1 MNNKSESTV
10 FIIDEDPAARQS
22 LKQQLAKAHLNV
34 ETYSTA
40 KAFFSNYDSRQP
52 GCLITGIHENDLN
65 NLELQKQLQKLQKLM
80 PVIIITEH
88 GDVPTA
94 VSAIRSGAIDFIIK
108 PFDAQ
113 LFVKK
118 VKQILAKDVNRQKK
132 KQRIVALYKLLTE
145 REKEIMQEVVSGKL
159 NKQIA
164 NELNISIKTVE
175 LHRSHLM
182 QKMDVDSLAEL
193 VKVSLVLNNK
203 NKRRRGRIFRRR

>member
-1 MNNKSESTV
+1 MNNKLESTV
-10 FIIDEDPAARQS
+10 FIIDEDPTTSQS
-22 LKQQLAKAHLNV
+22 LKQLLETARLNV

-40 KAFFSNYDSRQP
+40 KAFLSHYDSKQA
-52 GCLITGIHENDLN
+52 GCLITAIRENDLN
-65 NLELQKQLQKLQKLM
+65 NAELQKQLQKLQKLM

-94 VSAIRSGAIDFIIK
+94 VSAIKSGAFDFIIK
-108 PFDAQ
+108 PFDTQ

-118 VKQILAKDVNRQKK
+118 IKQILTKDVILQKKRQKIRA
-132 KQRIVALYKLLTE
+132 QYALLTM
-145 REKEIMQEVVSGKL
+145 REKEIMQEVVAGKL

-182 QKMDVDSLAEL
+182 QKMSANSLAEL
-193 VKVSLVLNNK
+193 VKISLVLNRK
-203 NKRRRGRIFRRR
+203 NKRRRGYRR

>member
-10 FIIDEDPAARQS
+10 FIIDADPAARQS
-22 LKQQLAKAHLNV
+22 LKQLLEKAHLSV
-34 ETYSTA
+34 ETYPTA

-132 KQRIVALYKLLTE
+132 KQRIAALYKLLTE
-145 REKEIMQEVVSGKL
+145 REKEIMQEVVAGKL

-203 NKRRRGRIFRRR
+203 SKRRRGRVFRRR